1 MPLGIYLPV
10 LHLVQQN
17 SKWAVKTESWK
28 KVKLPKFT
36 SKIAGNKDSQKV
48 VNYRRNFK
56 VLQNGRHFCKALVQS
71 QFLLIPVICFISGY
85 YLEGK
90 FEHLG
95 FIHLPTSF
103 KHDTVSFYSL
113 TISYL
118 SIIAMARNSFHNKLN
133 KDLQSHKH
141 EHTDICRV
149 VNSLF
154 SSLNTRFLFWISGIW
169 NIDNVYVLCSGC
181 QLFNLENVIFSISIF
196 HPHRCG
202 F

>member
-28 KVKLPKFT
+28 NVKLPKFT

-118 SIIAMARNSFHNKLN
+118 SMIFFSYFILFCVLKNVTLLTQMWPSELVIVSLMCILIIS
-133 KDLQSHKH
+133 
-141 EHTDICRV
+141 
-149 VNSLF
+149 
-154 SSLNTRFLFWISGIW
+154 FLFA
-169 NIDNVYVLCSGC
+169 
-181 QLFNLENVIFSISIF
+181 IFWLLLTTIHLYSI
-196 HPHRCG
+196 
-202 F
+202 